1 MANEN
6 ARVEA
11 QSMTVVPPSSK
22 MERGEQRQFTSYGL
36 PSGYGEDK
44 LMLMTRDPYWVHAY
58 WEITDNKKK
67 NMMKEHSSD
76 LFEKGRMVLRVFDV
90 TGVDF
95 NGSNARTF
103 YDIGVNEAA
112 KNWYI
117 NVSQPNRD
125 YIVELGIID
134 KNGKYIMIVR
144 SNRVKVPRDSVSDVI
159 DERWMMVDEM
169 YEKLFRL
176 SGGHLIG
183 LGSEE
188 IMKMISQRISGEL
201 SSGGVSSFSGSG
213 AMPKK
218 AEKQRKFWLVAD
230 TELIVYGATEPDAKL
245 MVQGKTIPLDK
256 DGTFSLRFALPDGD
270 HFIPIKANS
279 FDGIDEREIKIA
291 VRRKKD

>member
-1 MANEN
+1 MTDNDK
-6 ARVEA
+6 RIEA
-11 QSMTVVPPSSK
+11 QSMTAVPPSSK
-22 MERGEQRQFTSYGL
+22 MERGETRQYPSHGL
-36 PSGYGEDK
+36 PPGYNEDK
-44 LMLMTRDPYWVHAY
+44 IMLMTRDPYWVHAY
-58 WEITDNKKK
+58 WEITENRKK
-67 NMMKEHSSD
+67 NLMKEYSND
-76 LFEKGRMVLRVFDV
+76 LFEKGRMVLRVYDV

-95 NGSNARTF
+95 NGSNARSY
-103 YDIGVNEAA
+103 YDIDINESAR
-112 KNWYI
+112 NWYI

-125 YIVELGIID
+125 YIVEIGVID
-134 KNGKYIMIVR
+134 KNGNYIMIVR
-144 SNRVKVPRDSVSDVI
+144 SNKVKVPRDSVSDVI

-213 AMPKK
+213 ALPIK
-218 AEKQRKFWLVAD
+218 AEKPRKFWLVAD

-245 MVQGKTIPLDK
+245 SVQGKTIPLDK

-270 HFIPIKANS
+270 HFIPIKASS
-279 FDGIDEREIKIA
+279 FDGLEEREIKIT
-291 VRRKKD
+291 VKRKKD